1 MSQAFKCCPNNHE
14 VILCFTEQSMKH
26 LNKTGK
32 ETDNC
37 DGTKGND
44 EVYEVLDNYNIY
56 DVPPERMYSNDDVLA
71 TSTTFMNTASKQPA
85 AETRM
90 VTNTAYKE
98 AKYARVGVHETLY
111 DNDTEGAST
120 RVNRTLYD
128 NDVKGAPTET
138 LYDNGTEGV
147 ITLTDPDAVLVQHAT
162 YEVMNPPAAD
172 IYDDVMGHETSTVL
186 SNKLALQ
193 KDECDDYI

>member
-1 MSQAFKCCPNNHE
+1 
-14 VILCFTEQSMKH
+14 MKH
-26 LNKTGK
+26 LNNKNGK

-56 DVPPERMYSNDDVLA
+56 DVPPEKMYSNDDDL
-71 TSTTFMNTASKQPA
+71 
-85 AETRM
+85 TR
-90 VTNTAYKE
+90 VN
-98 AKYARVGVHETLY
+98 GTLY
-111 DNDTEGAST
+111 DNVTTGT
-120 RVNRTLYD
+120 
-128 NDVKGAPTET
+128 PTET
-138 LYDNGTEGV
+138 LYDNGTEGD
-147 ITLTDPDAVLVQHAT
+147 ITLTDPDAVLLQHAT

-193 KDECDDYI
+193 KDECDDYDGCQDLYNHYY